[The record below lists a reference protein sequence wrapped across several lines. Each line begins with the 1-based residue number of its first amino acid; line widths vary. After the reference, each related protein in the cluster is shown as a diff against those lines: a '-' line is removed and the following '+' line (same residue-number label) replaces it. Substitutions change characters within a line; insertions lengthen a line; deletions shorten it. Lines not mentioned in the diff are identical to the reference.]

1 MSLLSSIVC
10 PECGGFFEIHE
21 PQTICEKCSSPL
33 LCHYD
38 LERAR
43 EEVDRETLA
52 QRVRGLWRWSELLPV
67 GNPSHMYSLGE
78 GDTPMLETPNLAERL
93 GLDELYLK
101 DESSNPSGSFKAR
114 GMAVAVSRAFELG
127 LREFVL
133 PTAGNAG
140 GALAVYAVR
149 AGATAHIFMPD
160 DAPDVHRTEVEAT
173 GIEIEFVD
181 GLLDFAGQAA
191 AEAGEKHG
199 WFNMATFKEPY
210 RVEGKKIMGYE
221 LLEDFGWEYP
231 DVVIYPTGGGTGLV
245 GMWKAFDEAEA
256 LGWISGERPRMICVQ
271 AEGCAPVIRALRD
284 GTERV
289 ASWEGAMTNA
299 QGLRVP
305 SVFADRLILRAV
317 RESNGV
323 GVSVSER
330 DIYRAQTDLAE
341 QEGILACL
349 EGAATLAGLKRLLA
363 SGQIDPSERILLFN
377 TGTGLKNLS

>member
-10 PECGGFFEIHE
+10 PECGGDFEPHV

-33 LCHYD
+33 LCRYD

-43 EEVDRETLA
+43 EDVDREMLA
-52 QRVRGLWRWSELLPV
+52 QRGRGLWRWAELLPV
-67 GNPSHMYSLGE
+67 GNPSHRYSLGE

-93 GLDELYLK
+93 GLDKLYLK

-114 GMAVAVSRAFELG
+114 GMAVAVSRAIELG
-127 LREFVL
+127 LSEFVL

-160 DAPDVHRTEVEAT
+160 DAPDVHRMEIEAT
-173 GIEIEFVD
+173 GIKIEFVD
-181 GLLDFAGQAA
+181 GCAILPNTRLGP
-191 AEAGEKHG
+191 
-199 WFNMATFKEPY
+199 NMATFKEPY

-231 DVVIYPTGGGTGLV
+231 DVILYPTGGGTGLV
-245 GMWKAFDEAEA
+245 GMWKAFDEIEA
-256 LGWISGERPRMICVQ
+256 LGWVSGERPRMITVQ
-271 AEGCAPVIRALRD
+271 AEGCAPVVRALKD
-284 GTERV
+284 GAERV
-289 ASWEGAMTNA
+289 APWEGAVTSA

-305 SVFADRLILRAV
+305 SVFADRIILRAV

-323 GVSVSER
+323 GVSVSEQ
-330 DIYRAQTDLAE
+330 DIYQAQKDLAVH
-341 QEGILACL
+341 EGILACL

>member
-10 PECGGFFEIHE
+10 PECGGNFEPHV

-33 LCHYD
+33 LCRYD

-43 EEVDRETLA
+43 EEVDREMLA
-52 QRVRGLWRWSELLPV
+52 QRGRGLWRWAELLPV
-67 GNPSHMYSLGE
+67 GNSSHRYSLGE

-93 GLDELYLK
+93 GLDMLYLK

-114 GMAVAVSRAFELG
+114 GMAVAVSRAIELG
-127 LREFVL
+127 LSEFVL

-160 DAPDVHRTEVEAT
+160 DAPDVHRMEIEAT
-173 GIEIEFVD
+173 GIKIEFVD

-191 AEAGEKHG
+191 AEVGEKHG

-231 DVVIYPTGGGTGLV
+231 DVILYPTGGGTGLV
-245 GMWKAFDEAEA
+245 GMWKAFDEIEA
-256 LGWISGERPRMICVQ
+256 LGWVSGERPRMITVQ
-271 AEGCAPVIRALRD
+271 AEGCAPVVQALRD
-284 GTERV
+284 GAERV
-289 ASWEGAMTNA
+289 TPWEGAVTSA

-305 SVFADRLILRAV
+305 SVFADRIILRAV

-323 GVSVSER
+323 GVSVSEQ
-330 DIYRAQTDLAE
+330 DIYQAQKDLAVH
-341 QEGILACL
+341 EGILACL

>member
-1 MSLLSSIVC
+1 
-10 PECGGFFEIHE
+10 
-21 PQTICEKCSSPL
+21 
-33 LCHYD
+33 
-38 LERAR
+38 
-43 EEVDRETLA
+43 
-52 QRVRGLWRWSELLPV
+52 V
-67 GNPSHMYSLGE
+67 GDPSHRYSLGE
-78 GDTPMLETPNLAERL
+78 GDTPMLEIPNLAEQL
-93 GLDELYLK
+93 GLGELYLK

-114 GMAVAVSRAFELG
+114 GMAVAVSRALELG

-140 GALAVYAVR
+140 GALAVYTVR
-149 AGATAHIFMPD
+149 SGATAHIFMPD
-160 DAPDVHRTEVEAT
+160 DAPDVHRMEIEAT

-231 DVVIYPTGGGTGLV
+231 DVILYPTGGGTGLV

-256 LGWISGERPRMICVQ
+256 LGWVSGERPRMITVQ
-271 AEGCAPVIRALRD
+271 AEGCAPVVRALRD
-284 GTERV
+284 GAERV
-289 ASWEGAMTNA
+289 APWEGAVTSA

-317 RESNGV
+317 RESKGV

-330 DIYRAQTDLAE
+330 DIYHAQKDLAE
-341 QEGILACL
+341 HEGILACL

-363 SGQIDPSERILLFN
+363 NGQIDHSERILLFN
-377 TGTGLKNLS
+377 TGSGLKNLI